1 MTRWMGWPYSGR
13 SFNTVLS
20 LLWCGPRTFNI
31 VGLYLQATKGGLSA
45 AWDVHAVLSSACN
58 PSSPA
63 CSEPPAHLLFSSTIS
78 FCFSVKFG
86 EWVVDNHKYHL
97 KKPEI
102 STCLLIL
109 FYKQTKAYCLLRR
122 QWRNLISILKF
133 KSRLSALKIWQML

>member
-45 AWDVHAVLSSACN
+45 AWDVHTVLS
-58 PSSPA
+58 PVLLVQSPLPI
-63 CSEPPAHLLFSSTIS
+63 SFPLLSTS

-102 STCLLIL
+102 STFILIL

-122 QWRNLISILKF
+122 EWRNLISILKF